1 MPSVIQDLTGEEIS
15 TRLGAIDHSK
25 ASSRF
30 TNPRFPSQ
38 FFNAVPQNAA
48 VLVPFQRISG
58 HWNILFTRRKSSL
71 PEHSGQVAFPGGRA
85 DPGDSSAE
93 ETALREAKEE
103 INLSPADVQILGRL
117 RELRTIS
124 NYCVQPVV
132 GLIPW
137 PYEFKMEKEEVSR
150 VFTIPL
156 EWLADPNHHVIQ
168 FRELPGL
175 HSPVPVIYFDY
186 YEDELLWGVSAEITL
201 DLMESLQII

>member
-15 TRLGAIDHSK
+15 TRLGAIDHNK
-25 ASSRF
+25 PSSRF
-30 TNPRFPSQ
+30 TIPRFPPQ
-38 FFNAVPQNAA
+38 FFNAMPQNAA
-48 VLVPFQRISG
+48 VLVPFQRISEQ
-58 HWNILFTRRKSSL
+58 WNILFTRRKSSL

-117 RELRTIS
+117 HELRTIS

-132 GLIPW
+132 GVIPW
-137 PYEFKMEKEEVSR
+137 PYEFKMAKEEVSR

-175 HSPVPVIYFDY
+175 HSPVPVIYFDR
-186 YEDELLWGVSAEITL
+186 YEGELLWGVSAEIAL